1 MFKWILRVQDVLKLG
16 YIWHRYL
23 WTVFCGFTLL
33 CFLPIVKAASSVQS
47 FDTSIDYTMHR
58 LATEYNDP
66 SAQYLVGRNY
76 LKGKSVEKNV
86 QEAIKWFEM
95 AAKQNHIRAQYQLG
109 KIYLYGEGV
118 KSNLNYAYYFLN
130 KAAEK
135 NHLDSQYELGN
146 YYLQGTPDKRQ
157 YAKAIKWFRHAA
169 ARDHVRS
176 LYNLGKM
183 TYEGLGTDSDPAE
196 ALRLL
201 NLAAE
206 NGLLEATHYINRIET
221 TNPEHLALIKS
232 PDDNSDGDIPELL
245 NSGSS
250 HEAEKSPNE
259 YYRMGLSYLTGDD
272 EEVQLEKSA
281 QYFQKAAEKHH
292 AKSQYQL
299 AKLYKQGI
307 GVKQNE
313 SLYLKWLGKAASAG
327 VQSAVREFDALQP
340 QEKIQLKKATSTE
353 PNIIYARGL
362 NYLTGNGVA
371 KDPVKAAQLFMDAAM
386 RNHPKSQYQLGIM
399 YVDGIGLS
407 RDTDKAK
414 QWLEKAAST
423 GLVDARTVLD
433 SLSPV
438 EKQKIKTLPITVA
451 IKQPESDKDS
461 DSQLFFSKTSPNSSL
476 IEKAEK
482 GDTNAQYRIGMN
494 YLKGQEGFQRDIGLA
509 LVWLEKAANN
519 GETESQYQLGSLFQ
533 KGQGVEKSN
542 STAIMWYRKAANQ
555 GHREARKRLGGCRIC

>member
-1 MFKWILRVQDVLKLG
+1 
-16 YIWHRYL
+16 
-23 WTVFCGFTLL
+23 
-33 CFLPIVKAASSVQS
+33 
-47 FDTSIDYTMHR
+47 MHR

-118 KSNLNYAYYFLN
+118 KANLNYAHYFLN

-176 LYNLGKM
+176 LYILGKM
-183 TYEGLGTDSDPAE
+183 TYEGLGTDPDPAE

-221 TNPEHLALIKS
+221 TNPEHLTLIKNLDENRNADLS
-232 PDDNSDGDIPELL
+232 KVLD
-245 NSGSS
+245 SS
-250 HEAEKSPNE
+250 TSRETDKSPND
-259 YYRMGLSYLTGDD
+259 YYRLGLSYLTGDD

-281 QYFQKAAEKHH
+281 QYFQKAADKHH
-292 AKSQYQL
+292 AKAQYQL

-313 SLYLKWLGKAASAG
+313 SLYRKWLGKAASAG
-327 VQSAVREFDALQP
+327 VQSAVRELDSLQP
-340 QEKIQLKKATSTE
+340 QEKTQLKKANPAE
-353 PNIIYARGL
+353 PSLSYARGL

-407 RDTDKAK
+407 RDTEQAK
-414 QWLEKAAST
+414 QWLEKAASA

-433 SLSPV
+433 SLAPK
-438 EKQKIKTLPITVA
+438 KQKTKVLPITLA
-451 IKQPESDKDS
+451 IKQPESDKDTNG
-461 DSQLFFSKTSPNSSL
+461 QLFYPKDSPNSSL
-476 IEKAEK
+476 IDKAK
-482 GDTNAQYRIGMN
+482 QGDTTAQYRLGMN

-509 LVWLEKAANN
+509 VVWLEKAANN
-519 GETESQYQLGSLFQ
+519 GEVKSQYQLGSLFQ
-533 KGQGVEKSN
+533 KGLGVEKSN

>member
-1 MFKWILRVQDVLKLG
+1 MFKWILRVQEVPNVS
-16 YIWHRYL
+16 YL
-23 WTVFCGFTLL
+23 SMLFCGLTLI
-33 CFLPIVKAASSVQS
+33 CFLPVVQAASSAQS

-76 LKGKSVEKNV
+76 LKGKSVEKNI

-118 KSNLNYAYYFLN
+118 KSNPNYAYYFLS

-157 YAKAIKWFRHAA
+157 YAKAIKWFRRAA

-176 LYNLGKM
+176 LYHLGKM
-183 TYEGLGTDSDPAE
+183 TYEGQGTESDLAE
-196 ALRLL
+196 GLRLL
-201 NLAAE
+201 NLSAE
-206 NGLLEATHYINRIET
+206 NGLLEATHYINRIEIS
-221 TNPEHLALIKS
+221 NPEHLALIKD
-232 PDDNSDGDIPELL
+232 PDQKSDIDTPGISNSSTSDEKTK
-245 NSGSS
+245 SS
-250 HEAEKSPNE
+250 ND
-259 YYRMGLSYLTGDD
+259 YYRLGINFLTGDNG
-272 EEVQLEKSA
+272 EIQLEKSA
-281 QYFQKAAEKHH
+281 NYFQKAAEMNH
-292 AKSQYQL
+292 AKAQYQL
-299 AKLYKQGI
+299 AKLYNQGI

-313 SLYLKWLGKAASAG
+313 SLYLKWLGKAANAG
-327 VQSAVREFDALQP
+327 VQSAVRELDSLQP
-340 QEKIQLKKATSTE
+340 QDKLKLKKAKPTE
-353 PNIIYARGL
+353 SNNLYARGL
-362 NYLTGNGVA
+362 NYLTGNGVS
-371 KDPVKAAQLFMDAAM
+371 KDPIKAAQLFMDAAM

-407 RDTDKAK
+407 RDTEKAK
-414 QWLEKAAST
+414 QWLGKAASA

-438 EKQKIKTLPITVA
+438 DKRKIKTVPVTVA
-451 IKQPESDKDS
+451 IKQPESNKEANG
-461 DSQLFFSKTSPNSSL
+461 QLFFQEASLDSSL
-476 IEKAEK
+476 VKKAED
-482 GDTNAQYRIGMN
+482 GDTNAQYRVGLN
-494 YLKGQEGFQRDIGLA
+494 YLKGQEGFKQDIGLA
-509 LVWLEKAANN
+509 LLWLEKAANN
-519 GETESQYQLGSLFQ
+519 GEVKSQYQLGTLFQ